1 MCYPNDEM
9 AFSLLQ
15 PLSEIPICVI
25 DVETTGIAANA
36 GDRVIELG
44 IVRLEAGR
52 ITVEYQQLFD
62 PGRRISP
69 GIVAITGITEQMLA
83 GQPRFGEQLDR
94 ITQILSGAI
103 LLGHNVGFDLSFLR
117 MEFKRVGREMA
128 HGNLPVLDTLR
139 IARRRF
145 GRGGNSLGRLAS
157 RLGIGSV
164 GAHRALADA
173 RTTHQVFERLME
185 PLGGWKIPLCD
196 CLLEHGPTAGI
207 IPADSASDPLPVELA
222 EALEL
227 RRPVLMDYL
236 DGGDRRT
243 QRVIE
248 PLEIRRFRGEMVL
261 VAHCRLRNDRRN
273 FKVERIVELHRIE
286 ELPINCAS

>member
-1 MCYPNDEM
+1 M

-15 PLSEIPICVI
+15 PLSEIPICVV
-25 DVETTGIAANA
+25 DVETTGIAADS

-44 IVRLEAGR
+44 IVRLESGR
-52 ITVEYQQLFD
+52 IVAEYQQLFD
-62 PGRRISP
+62 PGRHISP
-69 GIVAITGITEQMLA
+69 GIVAITGITPQMLA
-83 GQPRFGEQLDR
+83 GQPRFSEHLDR
-94 ITQILSGAI
+94 IMDLLAGAI

-117 MEFKRVGREMA
+117 MEFRRVGREIA
-128 HGNLPVLDTLR
+128 HGSSPILDTLR

-145 GRGGNSLGRLAS
+145 GRGGNALGRLAS
-157 RLGIGSV
+157 RLGIGAV

-173 RTTHQVFERLME
+173 RTTHLIFERLME
-185 PLGGWKIPLCD
+185 PVGGWKIPLCD
-196 CLLEHGPTAGI
+196 CLLEHGPSADVV
-207 IPADSASDPLPVELA
+207 PASSQPNPLPVELA

-236 DGGDRRT
+236 DGSDNRT

-248 PLEIRRFRGEMVL
+248 PLEIRRFRGELVL

-273 FKVERIVELHRIE
+273 FKVERIVELQRIE
-286 ELPINCAS
+286 QLSTNFAS